1 MITISELEHLAL
13 LSRIELSDSDKQNLL
28 KEFDSILGYI
38 DELKKVK
45 VDLDMTGRVQAVKN
59 VSRQDNPTD
68 STQDE
73 KDIIMK
79 DTPSTEGPYI
89 SVRKVLS

>member
-13 LSRIELSDSDKQNLL
+13 LSRIELSDSDKANLL

-38 DELKKVK
+38 DELKKVS
-45 VDLDMTGRVQAVKN
+45 VDLDSTGRVGAVKN
-59 VSRQDNPTD
+59 IAREDIPRDATD
-68 STQDE
+68 VE
-73 KDIIMK
+73 KTIIMK
-79 DTPSTEGPYI
+79 DAPSTEGEYI

>member
-13 LSRIELSDSDKQNLL
+13 LSRIELSDSDKANLL

-38 DELKKVK
+38 DELKKVS
-45 VDLDMTGRVQAVKN
+45 VDLDSTGRVGAVKN
-59 VSRQDNPTD
+59 IAREDIPCDATD
-68 STQDE
+68 VE
-73 KDIIMK
+73 KTIIMK
-79 DTPSTEGPYI
+79 DAPSIEGEYI